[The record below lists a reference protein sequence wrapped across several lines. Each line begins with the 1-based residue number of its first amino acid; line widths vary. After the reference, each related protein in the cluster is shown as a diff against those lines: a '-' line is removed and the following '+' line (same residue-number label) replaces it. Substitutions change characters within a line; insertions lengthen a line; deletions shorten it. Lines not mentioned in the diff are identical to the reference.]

1 MDNYNRTKGADRFQ
15 DSHILGVIIMNFPNL
30 LKKLGQRQRPTLG
43 LDIGSHTIKLVE
55 FSKDRT
61 LRRIGRALVPPQA
74 IVDGSIKKPDE
85 LAQVLKALIDNLQPK
100 ARYVATSI
108 AGYSVIIKKIDIP
121 YKDEKEIEDNLLF
134 EAEEYIPFEIEDVYI
149 DFHSLG
155 KGNKDDSGTEIFLV
169 AAKKDMVN
177 EYANLIQEVGLFPAV
192 VDVEAFA
199 LGNAFEDASA
209 APTKPVALVDLGA
222 QKTNFNIIGQGT
234 SLFAKDIAFGGTQ
247 ITEAIQEATG
257 LGYEDA
263 EKVKIAGDKD
273 LALMKEVAS
282 VCRELSGVWATEL
295 KKTIDFYNASSKKE
309 EQPTQIFISGG
320 SAFLKGLDMLFSN
333 EIGLSVKIFNP
344 LQRFQAA
351 QDIEP
356 DYLSAIAPQMTI
368 ATGLALR
375 TVIK

>member
-1 MDNYNRTKGADRFQ
+1 
-15 DSHILGVIIMNFPNL
+15 MNFPNL

-43 LDIGSHTIKLVE
+43 LDIGSHSIKLVE
-55 FSKDRT
+55 FSKNRAGRT
-61 LRRIGRALVPPQA
+61 IRRIGRALVPPQT

-85 LAQVLKALIDNLQPK
+85 LARVLRALIDNLQPK

-121 YKDEKEIEDNLLF
+121 YQDKKEIEDNLLF

-155 KGNKDDSGTEIFLV
+155 KENKDDSGTEIFLV

-177 EYANLIQEVGLFPAV
+177 EYANLIQEVGLFPAI

-199 LGNAFEDASA
+199 LGNAFEDASTT
-209 APTKPVALVDLGA
+209 PTKPVALVDLGA

-282 VCRELSGVWATEL
+282 VCNELCNVWATEL
-295 KKTIDFYNASSKKE
+295 KKTIDFYNASSKRTQQP
-309 EQPTQIFISGG
+309 EQLFISGG
-320 SAFLKGLDMLFSN
+320 SAFLKGLGRLFSN
-333 EIGLSVKIFNP
+333 TIGLSVKIFNP
-344 LQRFQAA
+344 LQRFQVA

-356 DYLSAIAPQMTI
+356 DYLSSIAPQMTI